1 MPNLVLTSIPIVGF
15 SAEDLHRVTFC
26 TRIIVL
32 LSLERRDNQMKFPE
46 NLKYN
51 REHLWVKVEDNT
63 AYVGITD
70 YAQDQLGEIL
80 YVDLPEEDQEFSK
93 GDQFS
98 EVESAKVNST
108 LMLPFAGTVLEV
120 NEKLDDEPEYIN
132 EAPYDAWIA
141 KFEVK
146 DLTDLED
153 MINAAEYE
161 DGLE

>member
-1 MPNLVLTSIPIVGF
+1 
-15 SAEDLHRVTFC
+15 
-26 TRIIVL
+26 
-32 LSLERRDNQMKFPE
+32 MKFPE

-51 REHLWVKVEDNT
+51 KEHLWVKVEGTT

-80 YVDLPEEDQEFSK
+80 YVDLPEVDQDFVK

-98 EVESAKVNST
+98 EVESTKVNST
-108 LMLPFAGTVLEV
+108 LMLPFTGIVLEV

-141 KFEVK
+141 KFELSAPE
-146 DLTDLED
+146 DLDD
-153 MINAAEYE
+153 MISAAEYE
-161 DGLE
+161 DELE

>member
-1 MPNLVLTSIPIVGF
+1 M
-15 SAEDLHRVTFC
+15 E
-26 TRIIVL
+26 
-32 LSLERRDNQMKFPE
+32 FPE

-51 REHLWVKVEDNT
+51 REHLWVKLEGNI

-80 YVDLPEEDQEFSK
+80 YVNLPEEDQEFSK

-108 LMLPFAGTVLEV
+108 LMMPFSGTVLEV
-120 NEKLDDEPEYIN
+120 NEKLDDQPEYIN

-141 KFEVK
+141 KFKVK
-146 DLTDLED
+146 DIIDLDD
-153 MINAAEYE
+153 MISAVEYE

>member
-1 MPNLVLTSIPIVGF
+1 
-15 SAEDLHRVTFC
+15 
-26 TRIIVL
+26 
-32 LSLERRDNQMKFPE
+32 MKFPE

-51 REHLWVKVEDNT
+51 REHLWVKLEGDT

-80 YVDLPEEDQEFSK
+80 YVDLPEEDQEFLK

-98 EVESAKVNST
+98 EIESAKVNST
-108 LMLPFAGTVLEV
+108 LMMPFAGTVLEV
-120 NEKLDDEPEYIN
+120 NERLDEEPEYIN

-141 KFEVK
+141 KFKVK
-146 DLTDLED
+146 DLTDLDD
-153 MINAAEYE
+153 MISAAEYE

>member
-1 MPNLVLTSIPIVGF
+1 
-15 SAEDLHRVTFC
+15 
-26 TRIIVL
+26 
-32 LSLERRDNQMKFPE
+32 MKFPE

-98 EVESAKVNST
+98 EVESAKVNYT

>member
-1 MPNLVLTSIPIVGF
+1 M
-15 SAEDLHRVTFC
+15 E
-26 TRIIVL
+26 
-32 LSLERRDNQMKFPE
+32 FPE

-51 REHLWVKVEDNT
+51 REHLWVKVKGNT
-63 AYVGITD
+63 AYIGITD

-80 YVDLPEEDQEFSK
+80 YVDLPEVDQEFLK

-120 NEKLDDEPEYIN
+120 NERLDDEPEYIN

-146 DLTDLED
+146 DLTDLDE
-153 MINAAEYE
+153 MISAAEYE